1 MSTPKDDKAAI
12 RAIIRAVRA
21 AGWHLD
27 HVNDGEEETAV
38 TTEEAALD
46 AITAVDEAR
55 LYVRKQGRRGWVL
68 FVMGNEPYEV
78 AANYTVNLTDAIDP
92 LTDSW
97 DD

>member
-27 HVNDGEEETAV
+27 HVNDGEEEIAV
-38 TTEEAALD
+38 ATEEAALD

-78 AANYTVNLTDAIDP
+78 AADYTVGLTDAIDP